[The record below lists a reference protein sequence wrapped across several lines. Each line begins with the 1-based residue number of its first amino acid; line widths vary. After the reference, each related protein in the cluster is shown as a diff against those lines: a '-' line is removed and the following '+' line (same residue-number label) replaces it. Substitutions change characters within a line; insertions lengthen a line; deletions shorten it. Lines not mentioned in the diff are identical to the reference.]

1 MPPLDTFI
9 GQPHIILPLRREIQ
23 ACLKCHHQLPHMI
36 LYGAPGLGKDELV
49 NSQKEILEKMYRDRF
64 QQMFDTLYG
73 SIVEEARD
81 ILEGKADA
89 KTGQRSGVGSLE
101 TGSRR
106 GGAVEKM
113 LIIFDR
119 VANFHQFTSPEV
131 LDLVNQVR
139 GKLKGK
145 TYEDLN
151 ANGGD
156 NKLTASVKG
165 IMGELKVL
173 VEQQWELQKSRVD
186 RSIMI

>member
-1 MPPLDTFI
+1 MF
-9 GQPHIILPLRREIQ
+9 QPWLASPARKLAARSRRTVRR
-23 ACLKCHHQLPHMI
+23 A
-36 LYGAPGLGKDELV
+36 
-49 NSQKEILEKMYRDRF
+49 
-64 QQMFDTLYG
+64 
-73 SIVEEARD
+73 
-81 ILEGKADA
+81 
-89 KTGQRSGVGSLE
+89 
-101 TGSRR
+101 GSRITISSDSNAAVAIAS

-165 IMGELKVL
+165 IMGELKAL